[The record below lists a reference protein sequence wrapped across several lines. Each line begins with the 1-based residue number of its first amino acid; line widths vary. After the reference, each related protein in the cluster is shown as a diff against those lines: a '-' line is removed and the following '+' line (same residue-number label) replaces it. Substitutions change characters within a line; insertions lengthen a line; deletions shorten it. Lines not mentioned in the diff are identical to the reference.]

1 MAKRTSGPL
10 SSRERV
16 RLALNHQ
23 EPDRVPVDLDGYATY
38 FTEGAYLGMLR
49 YLGLEEQPQVNEWFM
64 VSPASEAILT
74 RFGVDFRRVG
84 LRAPDGFRAQQMP
97 DGSWSDEWGVRK
109 RRVAHFSP
117 RLGRE
122 VAYAEL
128 AHSPLA
134 TAGLEDLEAYPWPDP
149 ADPGRYRGLAEE
161 VRQRHADSP
170 YALVASAIGMGL
182 FEQAQWLRGIEN
194 FLVDLCL
201 QPEFA
206 RRLIQKIFEFQVRVL
221 ERYLDIVGPYVE
233 MVETSDDYGMQTG
246 PMISPQL
253 YREFLQ
259 PGHRLLNQAIKKRS
273 AAKIFLHSC
282 GSISSLLEDLIAAG
296 VEVINPVQ
304 PGARDM
310 DSRELKRRF
319 GARVVFHGGVDEQ
332 RVLPYGSEEQVRE
345 EVRARIAALAP
356 GGGYVLAPAHNLQDD
371 VPPQNV
377 EAMFAAAREYGRYPL
392 ATASAPSSSQP
403 LQ

>member
-1 MAKRTSGPL
+1 MSDPRRSFSSL

-23 EPDRVPVDLDGYATY
+23 EPDRVPLDLDGYACY
-38 FTEGAYLGMLR
+38 FTEGAYLNLLR
-49 YLGLEEQPQVNEWFM
+49 HLGLEEQPQVNEWFM
-64 VSPASEAILT
+64 ASPASGAVLD

-84 LRAPDGFRAQQMP
+84 LRAPDGFRSTRLP

-122 VAYAEL
+122 VAYAEMVHSQL
-128 AHSPLA
+128 AQ
-134 TAGLEDLEAYPWPDP
+134 AGLEDLESYPWPVP

-161 VRQRHADSP
+161 VRHLHADTQ
-170 YALVASAIGMGL
+170 YALVAAAVGMGL
-182 FEQAQWLRGIEN
+182 FEQAQWLRGTEN
-194 FLVDLCL
+194 FLIDLHL

-206 RRLIQKIFEFQVRVL
+206 RRLIEKNLEFQIQVL
-221 ERYLDIVGPYVE
+221 ERFLDIVGPFVE

-246 PMISPQL
+246 PLISPQL
-253 YREFLQ
+253 YREALQ
-259 PGHRLLNQAIKKRS
+259 PSHRLLNRAIKRKTE
-273 AAKIFLHSC
+273 AKIFLHCC
-282 GSISSLLEDLIAAG
+282 GSVAALLEDLIDAG
-296 VEVINPVQ
+296 VEVLNPVQ
-304 PGARDM
+304 PRARDM
-310 DSRELKRRF
+310 ESRELKRRF
-319 GARVVFHGGVDEQ
+319 GSRLVFHGGVDEQ
-332 RVLPYGSEEQVRE
+332 QVLPFGSPEEVRQ

-377 EAMFAAAREYGRYPL
+377 AAMFDAAREYGRYPL
-392 ATASAPSSSQP
+392 RAR
-403 LQ
+403 

>member
-1 MAKRTSGPL
+1 MAGRRRSVSTL

-23 EPDRVPVDLDGYATY
+23 EPDRIPLDLDGWATY
-38 FTEGAYLGMLR
+38 FTEGAYFSMLG

-64 VSPASEAILT
+64 VSPASEAVLM

-84 LRAPDGFRAQQMP
+84 LRTPDSFRTAVLP

-128 AHSPLA
+128 VHSPLA
-134 TAGLEDLEAYPWPDP
+134 QAGLDDLETYPWPDP
-149 ADPGRYRGLAEE
+149 ADPGRYRGLAEKA
-161 VRQRHADSP
+161 RHLHATTR
-170 YALVASAIGMGL
+170 YALVASAVGMGL
-182 FEQAQWLRGIEN
+182 FEQAQWLRGTEN

-201 QPEFA
+201 RPEFA
-206 RRLIQKIFEFQVRVL
+206 RRLIEKILEFQIQVL
-221 ERYLDIVGPYVE
+221 ERYLDIVGPFVE
-233 MVETSDDYGMQTG
+233 LVETSDDYGMQTG
-246 PMISPQL
+246 LLISPQL
-253 YREFLQ
+253 YRQALQ
-259 PGHRLLNQAIKKRS
+259 PSHRLLNQAIKRKTE
-273 AAKIFLHSC
+273 AKIFLHSC
-282 GSISSLLEDLIAAG
+282 GSITALLDDLIAAG

-310 DSRELKRRF
+310 GSRELKQRF
-319 GARVVFHGGVDEQ
+319 GGKLVFHGGVDVQ
-332 RVLPYGSEEQVRE
+332 QVLPYGSVEEVSE
-345 EVRARIAALAP
+345 EVRARIAALGP

-377 EAMFAAAREYGRYPL
+377 AAMFDAAREYGCYPL
-392 ATASAPSSSQP
+392 RQAT
-403 LQ
+403 